1 MFSDESALVK
11 AKDEKI
17 AELTQA
23 QEKNQFTEIDQWIA
37 EHGDELP
44 FDRPEANQP
53 AGYIE
58 IRPPVDMSSLKVDQP
73 LAITVEEPAEYK
85 ADNTPDGKLDEKEK
99 PEKKKSVKKQIA
111 DKKEKAPKQPKSK
124 KVDTKNLGEAI

>member
-1 MFSDESALVK
+1 MYTA
-11 AKDEKI
+11 
-17 AELTQA
+17 LTQA
-23 QEKNQFTEIDQWIA
+23 QEKNQFAEIDQWIA
-37 EHGDELP
+37 EHGDEFP
-44 FDRPEANQP
+44 FDSPEANQP

-58 IRPPVDMSSLKVDQP
+58 ITPPVDMSSLKADQP
-73 LAITVEEPAEYK
+73 LAITVEEPAEDK

-111 DKKEKAPKQPKSK
+111 DKKEKAPKQPKPK

>member
-11 AKDEKI
+11 VKDEKI

-37 EHGDELP
+37 EHGDEFP
-44 FDRPEANQP
+44 FDSPEANQP

-58 IRPPVDMSSLKVDQP
+58 IRSSV
-73 LAITVEEPAEYK
+73 V
-85 ADNTPDGKLDEKEK
+85 NTINRISGFF
-99 PEKKKSVKKQIA
+99 IA
-111 DKKEKAPKQPKSK
+111 TERNIYERMGFFMGP
-124 KVDTKNLGEAI
+124 